1 MNKFIISSIII
12 VLTLSFS
19 CTSQKI
25 EPTKETKEKA
35 IFPKEYQ
42 AILKKG
48 IDVDWAKTK
57 QGIKYYNEKNVI
69 DFKLIGLSHVR
80 IRVTQKINDE
90 LLTHLEKIVNDCL
103 KNDIIPIIAYQGKD
117 FKENPTTETLQNV
130 VNWWEAVAKHFK
142 NYNHKLS
149 FDIIIEVTDALN
161 HQGDILNDLYEKA
174 VSKIRE
180 TNPKRIIFISPRV
193 RSAPEYLNELKI
205 PTKSNGFLMAEWHFY
220 ASGPSKTNEKKLW
233 TTGTE
238 TEKNLIRKRIK
249 TAIEWQHKTKIY
261 TWVGAWMPS
270 DYNKGN
276 SYTIPEQLKFAE
288 FVACELTKNK
298 IPSAVNSDTKFYN
311 RETNKWI
318 ADKKPILE
326 KIIITD
332 CK

>member
-1 MNKFIISSIII
+1 MNKFILLYV
-12 VLTLSFS
+12 VLILSVS
-19 CTSQKI
+19 CTSMKI
-25 EPTKETKEKA
+25 EPVKTVKEKT
-35 IFPKEYQ
+35 IFPREYQ

-48 IDVDWAKTK
+48 IDVDWAKTE
-57 QGIKYYNEKNVI
+57 QGIKYYNEKNVV
-69 DFKLIGLSHVR
+69 DFKSVGLSHVR
-80 IRVTQKINDE
+80 IRVAKKIDNNF
-90 LLTHLEKIVNDCL
+90 LIHLEKIVDDCL
-103 KNDIIPIIAYQGKD
+103 KNDIIPILAYQGKN

-142 NYNHKLS
+142 NHNYKLS

-180 TNPKRIIFISPRV
+180 TNPNRIIFISPRV

-220 ASGPSKTNEKKLW
+220 ASGPSKTNTKKLW

-238 TEKNLIRKRIK
+238 AEKKLIKEKIK
-249 TAIEWQHKTKIY
+249 TAIQWQNKTNLY

-276 SYTIPEQLKFAE
+276 NYTISEQIKFVE
-288 FVACELTKNK
+288 FVTCELTKNQ
-298 IPSAVNSDTKFYN
+298 IPFAVNSDTKFYD

-318 ADKKPILE
+318 ENRKSVLE
-326 KIIITD
+326 KIISIS